1 LPKPVLTTTT
11 DYSRIRGNSR
21 CCLKLCIEMKD
32 INPITCRFRQ
42 VSQIFF
48 SPIVL
53 TQWHSSDTSMT
64 LGNLDKFPHFFPLSL
79 LRHTL
84 DTHSLDTS
92 TGLKYVETM
101 MTNEGVKDIKFDYNV
116 VSFCDNRWIN
126 KYQILS
132 YFVLKILFNEINCYI
147 LMHMYMFLFSVLIF
161 FKWCW
166 YFI

>member
-1 LPKPVLTTTT
+1 
-11 DYSRIRGNSR
+11 
-21 CCLKLCIEMKD
+21 
-32 INPITCRFRQ
+32 
-42 VSQIFF
+42 
-48 SPIVL
+48 
-53 TQWHSSDTSMT
+53 MT

-161 FKWCW
+161 FK
-166 YFI
+166 